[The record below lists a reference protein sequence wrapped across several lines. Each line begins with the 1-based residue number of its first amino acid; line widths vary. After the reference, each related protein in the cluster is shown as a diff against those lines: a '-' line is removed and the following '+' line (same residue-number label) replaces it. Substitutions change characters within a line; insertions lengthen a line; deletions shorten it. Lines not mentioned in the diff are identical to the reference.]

1 MEQEN
6 LELQTEFQNN
16 ARERDEVEA
25 KTTELLDILDE
36 VRASFKDTLFTN
48 AIYSGI
54 WTME

>member
-16 ARERDEVEA
+16 VSERDEVEA

-36 VRASFKDTLFTN
+36 VRAYFKDTIITN
-48 AIYSGI
+48 TMYSGI
-54 WTME
+54 